1 MQFFAMPCATNVLT
15 KILKKINPWIKKT
28 KRGSNATRRKSYD
41 VSDQW
46 HTRPFHSFTHQPWGA
61 TKLFPQNQEQCIIVG
76 KTRLNKTLCDQRKKK
91 LITLPQSRRRLGPSL
106 RRHDVSSLP
115 HTHSFA
121 SMDNSCVLT
130 SFFQFHFFTLVFS
143 PPNLSD
149 GRKRSNWR

>member
-15 KILKKINPWIKKT
+15 KILKKINLGS
-28 KRGSNATRRKSYD
+28 KRQKE
-41 VSDQW
+41 
-46 HTRPFHSFTHQPWGA
+46 GA
-61 TKLFPQNQEQCIIVG
+61 TQPVASHTTFPTSGTPGHSIPSPTNHGVQQSSSL
-76 KTRLNKTLCDQRKKK
+76 KTRSNVQLLERRGLIKPCDQRKKK

-106 RRHDVSSLP
+106 RRHDVPFLP